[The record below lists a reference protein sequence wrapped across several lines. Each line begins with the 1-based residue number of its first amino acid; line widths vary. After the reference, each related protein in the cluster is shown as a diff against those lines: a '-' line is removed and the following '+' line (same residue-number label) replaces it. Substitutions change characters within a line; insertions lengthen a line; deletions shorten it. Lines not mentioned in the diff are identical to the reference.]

1 MYKCRVYQENI
12 KTITENGEECRD
24 EITLHECICAT
35 LKEIASELGLTY
47 QQVADISSKARK
59 RKDFTKFKYYPKIE
73 IVKIKKVSV

>member
-35 LKEIASELGLTY
+35 LKEIASELGLSY
-47 QQVADISSKARK
+47 QQVADISSKKRR
-59 RKDFTKFKYYPKIE
+59 RKDFTKW
-73 IVKIKKVSV
+73 

>member
-35 LKEIASELGLTY
+35 LKEIASELGLSY
-47 QQVADISSKARK
+47 QQVA
-59 RKDFTKFKYYPKIE
+59 
-73 IVKIKKVSV
+73 